1 LPAAF
6 GLTRLMSSALFN
18 VVALDWTMFATFT
31 LVLAS
36 SAMLAGYIPAR
47 RATKVDPVEALRHE

>member
-1 LPAAF
+1 
-6 GLTRLMSSALFN
+6 
-18 VVALDWTMFATFT
+18 LDWTMFATFT

-47 RATKVDPVEALRHE
+47 RATMVDPVEALRHE